1 MPLTV
6 PNAGEVKLLDAATGK
21 TPASA
26 LTLRLYTAIA
36 PAIGSGTVAAHV
48 TEAAGG
54 GYAAKTLTA
63 ANWTTTSG
71 TPTAS
76 VYPKQT
82 FTFTGA
88 LTGNPALLGYY
99 VTAADGTVV
108 VIEALAASFTPV
120 SNGDAIEVT
129 PQITLG
135 STTND

>member
-6 PNAGEVKLLDAATGK
+6 PNAGEVLLLEAATGK
-21 TPASA
+21 TPATA
-26 LTLRLYTAIA
+26 WTLRLYTAVS
-36 PAIGSGTVAAHV
+36 PAIGSGTVAGHV

-54 GYAAKTLTA
+54 GYAAKALTA
-63 ANWTTTSG
+63 ANWTTTAG

-82 FTFTGA
+82 VTFTGA
-88 LTGNPALLGYY
+88 LTGNPAIVGYY
-99 VTAADGTVV
+99 VTAASGTVV
-108 VIEALAASFTPV
+108 VIEALAAAFTPT

-135 STTND
+135 SVTND